1 MDADKK
7 ENFYSCCWTNDCE
20 SDEPMLAIGGVK
32 GVIRTILPF
41 KSKIKGALFG
51 HGSSINELRIHPTR
65 KTILLSASK
74 DYTLRLWNLKNDLC
88 VCVLGGCEGHRD
100 EVLSAVSIFL
110 LACTV
115 YRFFH
120 FAN

>member
-7 ENFYSCCWTNDCE
+7 ENFFSCCWTSDYEN
-20 SDEPMLAIGGVK
+20 DEPILVIGGFK

-65 KTILLSASK
+65 KTILLSSSK
-74 DYTLRLWNLKNDLC
+74 DYTLRLWNLKYGLC
-88 VCVLGGCEGHRD
+88 VCVLGGSEGHRD
-100 EVLSAVSIFL
+100 EVLSAV
-110 LACTV
+110 
-115 YRFFH
+115 RFVF
-120 FAN
+120 